1 MSRLISIKS
10 PKITPH
16 IPKSKKL
23 RYVALLC
30 CRQKNST
37 RLRLSRCILISMV
50 VNGTELMKQIYLY
63 GTGSKAL
70 QWLPVLALHYRILA
84 FVDSNKDRSGSYLL
98 GLPVLHSSEINNKH
112 CDLIVIASSFVEAIQ
127 GQLATDGCPAGIE
140 IEQLP
145 ELQSQFEQYRD
156 MMHHFRSQTF
166 QHIPDIKL
174 NVQHLSDAK
183 LISDRH
189 TLLEL
194 LPKHGICA
202 ELGVANGDFTEAIF
216 TINQPKKLHLVDIW
230 QSERYNDDLYNNV
243 CRKFDNQLAAGQ
255 CQIHRKLSTDAVLDF
270 PDSYFDW
277 IYIDTTHSYKL
288 TKEELTLYASKIK
301 PGGVIA
307 GHDYTMGNW
316 RSQLRYGVM
325 EAVHEFCQTAGY
337 RIKYLTMNLS
347 ENQSFAIEKIM

>member
-1 MSRLISIKS
+1 
-10 PKITPH
+10 
-16 IPKSKKL
+16 
-23 RYVALLC
+23 
-30 CRQKNST
+30 
-37 RLRLSRCILISMV
+37 MV
-50 VNGTELMKQIYLY
+50 DNGTELMKQIYLY

-70 QWLPVLALHYRILA
+70 QWLPVLALHYRIVA
-84 FVDSNKDRSGSYLL
+84 FVDSNKDRSGSHLL
-98 GLPVLHSSEINNKH
+98 GLPVVHSSEINAKE

-127 GQLATDGCPAGIE
+127 HQLAMDGCSVGIE

-145 ELQSQFEQYRD
+145 ELQNQFEQYRN
-156 MMHHFRSQTF
+156 MLHQFRSQTF
-166 QHIPDIKL
+166 QHLPDIKL
-174 NVQHLSDAK
+174 GEQHLSDAK

-189 TLLEL
+189 TLLGL
-194 LPKHGICA
+194 LPKNGICA

-216 TINQPKKLHLVDIW
+216 GINQPKKLHLVDVW
-230 QSERYNDDLYNNV
+230 QSERYNEDLYNNV
-243 CRKFDNQLAAGQ
+243 CEKFDAQLTSGQ
-255 CQIHRKLSTDAVLDF
+255 CQIHRKLSTEAVLDF

-277 IYIDTTHSYKL
+277 IYIDTAHSYKL

-337 RIKYLTMNLS
+337 RIKYLTMDLS
-347 ENQSFAIEKIM
+347 ENQSFVIEKIV